1 MHLKNNF
8 DESDKIRCWG
18 DHPYCALCGSNQGCA
33 LHHCDSRTTKSIMS
47 SIMLC
52 YKHHKEADGHN
63 FSDEEYKSMLMKHSL
78 PIILNSGYVL
88 KERDYEYLKTVDKR
102 LKDMCYNISK

>member
-1 MHLKNNF
+1 MKLKNNF
-8 DESDKIRCWG
+8 DEEDKIRCWS
-18 DHPYCALCGSNQGCA
+18 DHPYCAICGSNQGCA
-33 LHHCDSRTTKSIMS
+33 LHHCDSRTTNSILS

-52 YKHHKEADGHN
+52 HKCHVIADSKN
-63 FSDEEYKSMLMKHSL
+63 VSDEEYKTYLMKHSL

-88 KERDYEYLKTVDKR
+88 KKRDYEYLKTVDKR

>member
-8 DESDKIRCWG
+8 DEEDKIAVWLYHNFC
-18 DHPYCALCGSNQGCA
+18 CLCGSNQGCSA
-33 LHHCDSRTTKSIMS
+33 HHIDSRKTNSILS

-52 YKHHKEADGHN
+52 HKCHVIADSKN
-63 FSDEEYKSMLMKHSL
+63 VSDEEYKTYLMKHSL

-88 KERDYEYLKTVDKR
+88 KKRDYEYLKTVDKR
-102 LKDMCYNISK
+102 LEKIKTML